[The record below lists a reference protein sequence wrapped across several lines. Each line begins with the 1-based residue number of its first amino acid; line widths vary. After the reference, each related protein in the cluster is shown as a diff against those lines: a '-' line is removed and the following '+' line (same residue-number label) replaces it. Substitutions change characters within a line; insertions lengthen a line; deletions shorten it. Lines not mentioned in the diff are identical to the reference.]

1 MARFAQPLINNV
13 RTGAIA
19 CNGSPH
25 AKLGGGSLLLWFAV
39 RAARQPAMID
49 LPAPAHPPHPT
60 TYPWHHFP

>member
-1 MARFAQPLINNV
+1 MTQLHAAHGVITREGVAH
-13 RTGAIA
+13 GAT
-19 CNGSPH
+19 PK
-25 AKLGGGSLLLWFAV
+25 AKLGGGSCSLLVAV